1 MDSLL
6 SDNLNRSQ
14 HDVHLQRKKKKETN
28 SRKVYFEKAHDLRF
42 DPRARFTLPRS
53 RSGAKPSPRR
63 RDIAG
68 KTPST
73 SCTHDQLSLK
83 LCKERESRICTNL
96 SDCSPVPTAS
106 LVCYRSCSRP
116 RTPLPAGNHDR
127 AASSRA

>member
-1 MDSLL
+1 MDNWTITLKIMSIC
-6 SDNLNRSQ
+6 
-14 HDVHLQRKKKKETN
+14 KEKKETVSKLPKALLWKN
-28 SRKVYFEKAHDLRF
+28 TLHTIYDSILAHDSLCR
-42 DPRARFTLPRS
+42 PRTRVNPS
-53 RSGAKPSPRR
+53 RRP

-83 LCKERESRICTNL
+83 LCKERESRIYTNL

>member
-1 MDSLL
+1 MDNWTITLKIMSIC
-6 SDNLNRSQ
+6 
-14 HDVHLQRKKKKETN
+14 KEKKETLKAPE
-28 SRKVYFEKAHDLRF
+28 SFALKKHTIYDSILAHDSLCR
-42 DPRARFTLPRS
+42 PRTRVNPS
-53 RSGAKPSPRR
+53 RRP

-83 LCKERESRICTNL
+83 LCKERESRIYTNL